1 MTTIEIFKQM
11 YDWICTNKGI
21 TSNAA
26 FARKTGV
33 NEVTVSRI
41 MHGHVKSASNETLL
55 KVINAYPDVFN
66 PAWIRGDSDVM
77 LMADLTPITE
87 QDNTAMHNYAQQTT
101 PPDISSMINAIIAA
115 NDQTIMSLKR
125 ELAGKDETIAGR
137 DALISTLQQQ
147 VSDLRQQNDDLR
159 QQVADLRKAL
169 AAAQSKDVL
178 KDFPFPLGSA
188 EDDQRPRSTK

>member
-11 YDWICTNKGI
+11 YDWICANKGI

-77 LMADLTPITE
+77 LIADLTPKI
-87 QDNTAMHNYAQQTT
+87 NTPMHDHAPTAS
-101 PPDISSMINAIIAA
+101 PDMSSMINAIIAKT
-115 NDQTIMSLKR
+115 DETIMALKNSL
-125 ELAGKDETIAGR
+125 ASKDETIAGR

-147 VSDLRQQNDDLR
+147 VSDLRHQNNEYR

-169 AAAQSKDVL
+169 SAAKSKDVI
-178 KDFPFPLGSA
+178 KDFPFPLGAA
-188 EDDQRPRSTK
+188 EGETGQQLREGK

>member
-1 MTTIEIFKQM
+1 M
-11 YDWICTNKGI
+11 YDWICANKGI

-77 LMADLTPITE
+77 LLADLTPKV
-87 QDNTAMHNYAQQTT
+87 NTPMHDYTSGESA
-101 PPDISSMINAIIAA
+101 DYSSMVNAIIAA
-115 NDQTIMSLKR
+115 KDDAIMALKR
-125 ELAGKDETIAGR
+125 ELTAKDETIA
-137 DALISTLQQQ
+137 TL
-147 VSDLRQQNDDLR
+147 RN
-159 QQVADLRKAL
+159 QVADREETIR
-169 AAAQSKDVL
+169 SKQAHINTLERDLYEARMEKGLSTGQYRPQGV
-178 KDFPFPLGSA
+178 A
-188 EDDQRPRSTK
+188 EDDQRPRATK